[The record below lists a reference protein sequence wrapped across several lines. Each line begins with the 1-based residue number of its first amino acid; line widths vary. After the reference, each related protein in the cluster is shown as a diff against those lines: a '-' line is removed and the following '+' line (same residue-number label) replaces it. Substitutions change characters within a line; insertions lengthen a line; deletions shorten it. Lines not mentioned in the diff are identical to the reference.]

1 MPSRSSTPTARP
13 ERSRASVPQVAE
25 RRTRSVQKRAG
36 TLRRQKETRRANRL
50 AEIRLQIAN
59 GTLEVRQMTDRE
71 REEGSLAARKTLA
84 RNEAHRMLRRAE
96 RERAMASSIK
106 GCRER

>member
-1 MPSRSSTPTARP
+1 MSSRSSTSTARP
-13 ERSRASVPQVAE
+13 APSRASVPQVSE
-25 RRTRSVQKRAG
+25 RRTRSAQRGAG
-36 TLRRQKETRRANRL
+36 TLRRHKETRRAERL
-50 AEIRLQIAN
+50 AEIRLEVAN
-59 GTLEVRQMTDRE
+59 GTLEVRQMTERE
-71 REEGSLAARKTLA
+71 REGGSLAARKTLA